1 MNPIQ
6 RVSVLSALAISCAF
20 TLTACQKNEDQKPQV
35 VQEEQVT
42 TPEIQLN
49 GQNMMAHLQAFQKI
63 ADENQNN
70 RATGTAGGLASGE
83 YILEQ
88 IKKTGYRAE
97 VQTFKNRDDVVGQNI
112 IVKMQGE
119 SSNHPIIIVGAHY
132 DSVES
137 GAGINDNASGVALL
151 LELIQQLKQSK
162 TKLKSTIYF
171 AFWDSEEVG
180 IAGSQAFVKSLSH
193 EQLKNIEAY
202 INVDMV
208 GTKDPT
214 MQVIDADKSS
224 INEMEKMLKELGVKK
239 EEYTSL
245 LEGLRAIPSHSGDVA
260 LENSLKAFAKEQN
273 VVIKE
278 DISIITASDTA
289 AFIGKVPVTSITF
302 FNEKLN
308 GDELEFAPCYH
319 KECDKIDIVDTN
331 SLTLAGKAVLH
342 LIQDLQK

>member
-1 MNPIQ
+1 MNHIQ
-6 RVSVLSALAISCAF
+6 RISVLSALVMSCAF
-20 TLTACQKNEDQKPQV
+20 TMTACQKSEEQKPKV
-35 VQEEQVT
+35 VQEEKVVA
-42 TPEIQLN
+42 PEIQLN
-49 GQNMMAHLQAFQKI
+49 SQKMMQHLQAFQKI
-63 ADENQNN
+63 ADENDHN

-97 VQTFKNRDDVVGQNI
+97 VQTFKNRDDVTGQNI

-119 SSNHPIIIVGAHY
+119 SSNNPIIVIGAHY
-132 DSVES
+132 DSVEF
-137 GAGINDNASGVALL
+137 GAGINDNASGVVLL
-151 LELIQQLKQSK
+151 LELIQQLKESK

-193 EQLKNIEAY
+193 EQLKNIKAY

-214 MQVIDADKSS
+214 MQIIDADKSS

-245 LEGLRAIPSHSGDVA
+245 LEGLRAIPSHPEDIA

-273 VVIKE
+273 VAMKE
-278 DISIITASDTA
+278 DISIITASDTV
-289 AFIGKVPVTSITF
+289 AFIGKVPVTSLTF

-319 KECDKIDIVDTN
+319 KECDTIDIIDTN
-331 SLTLAGKAVLH
+331 SLTLAGKAILH
-342 LIQDLQK
+342 LIKDLEK